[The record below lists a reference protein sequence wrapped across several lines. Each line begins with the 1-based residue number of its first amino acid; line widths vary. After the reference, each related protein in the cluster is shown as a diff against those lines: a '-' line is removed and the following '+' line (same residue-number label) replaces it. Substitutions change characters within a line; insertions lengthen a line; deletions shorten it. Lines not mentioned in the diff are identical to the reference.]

1 MTEEVYV
8 GIDVSKAE
16 LVVATR
22 PGNERM
28 TLANDR
34 AGIERLVKRLGE
46 LGPKLVVVEATGG
59 LQRQVVAALWI
70 AGIAVAAVNPSWVRN
85 FAKGRGLKAKTDRKD
100 AELLALFAERERP
113 QARPPADA
121 ETQALQEL
129 VMRREQ
135 LLEMLVA
142 EKHRLNRALGSI
154 RKPLRHHIA
163 YLEGRIK
170 ELEQDIDRTVRR
182 SDVWRRKSEI
192 VRSMPGFGK
201 TFSAMALAKMPELGT
216 LNRKQISALVGVA
229 PIADDSGAR
238 RGRRAIAGG
247 RFEVRNK
254 LYMCAMVAART
265 NPVFKDFYLRLIAR
279 GKPKKLALVAV
290 MRKLIVTLNAML
302 KTNSMW
308 RPPCPVATVAQ
319 N

>member
-1 MTEEVYV
+1 V
-8 GIDVSKAE
+8 
-16 LVVATR
+16 
-22 PGNERM
+22 
-28 TLANDR
+28 
-34 AGIERLVKRLGE
+34 
-46 LGPKLVVVEATGG
+46 
-59 LQRQVVAALWI
+59 
-70 AGIAVAAVNPSWVRN
+70 VAAVNPAWVRN
-85 FAKGRGLKAKTDRKD
+85 FARGRGLRAKTDRKD
-100 AELLALFAERERP
+100 AELLALFAEREQP
-113 QARPPADA
+113 AAHPPADA

-142 EKHRLNRALGSI
+142 ERHRLNRALGAI

-170 ELEQDIDRTVRR
+170 ELEQEIDRTVRR
-182 SDVWRRKSEI
+182 SEAWRRKSEI
-192 VRSMPGFGK
+192 VRSMPGCGS

-216 LNRKQISALVGVA
+216 LNRKQVGALVGVA

-238 RGRRAIAGG
+238 HGRRAIAGG

-265 NPVFKDFYLRLIAR
+265 NPVFREFYQRLIAR

-302 KTNSMW
+302 KNDTMW
-308 RPPCPVATVAQ
+308 RPPCPAE